1 MDRVGNPVGA
11 RGHKDE
17 MARRAKGE
25 RRVDRVGIIVH
36 PVTTSPYYRSG
47 NTVGDIA
54 EFRVVRRNAAGNTGV
69 EHASW
74 RQAILRNDRGMHAW
88 RNCDDHREKAGR
100 PEKDCHSEAF
110 RLAVLLWTTGLFSMI

>member
-1 MDRVGNPVGA
+1 MPPEIPAWNMPPGGKRSSGMTEACMLGGTATIIEKRPV
-11 RGHKDE
+11 
-17 MARRAKGE
+17 
-25 RRVDRVGIIVH
+25 VQS

-88 RNCDDHREKAGR
+88 RNACLQ
-100 PEKDCHSEAF
+100 EAC
-110 RLAVLLWTTGLFSMI
+110 S